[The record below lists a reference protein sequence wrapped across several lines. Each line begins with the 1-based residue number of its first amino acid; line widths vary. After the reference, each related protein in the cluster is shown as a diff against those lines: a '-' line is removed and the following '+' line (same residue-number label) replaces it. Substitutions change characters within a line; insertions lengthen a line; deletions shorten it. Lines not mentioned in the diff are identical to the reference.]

1 MINQTSGSGTIG
13 SDADGG
19 SANPRLP
26 PMLPEQAKNAPE
38 GGSKLLEREPPARP
52 SSRKHDRSP
61 GARALETYIERRERL
76 ANRIKTEHPYYTD
89 AEIEH
94 RLEQFGA

>member
-1 MINQTSGSGTIG
+1 MINQTNGSSAIS
-13 SDADGG
+13 SDAGGG
-19 SANPRLP
+19 STNPGLP
-26 PMLPEQAKNAPE
+26 PMLPEQVENALE
-38 GGSKLLEREPPARP
+38 SASKIMEREQPASP
-52 SSRKHDRSP
+52 SPRKRDRSP

-76 ANRIKTEHPYYTD
+76 ANRIKNEHPYYTD

>member
-1 MINQTSGSGTIG
+1 MINQTIGPGGIG
-13 SDADGG
+13 SDPGDG
-19 SANPRLP
+19 STNPGLP
-26 PMLPEQAKNAPE
+26 PTLPEQTKNALE
-38 GGSKLLEREPPARP
+38 GASELMDREPPARP
-52 SSRKHDRSP
+52 SPRKRDRSP

-76 ANRIKTEHPYYTD
+76 ANRIKAEHPYYTD

>member
-1 MINQTSGSGTIG
+1 MINQTSGPGAIG
-13 SDADGG
+13 SDAGGG
-19 SANPRLP
+19 STNPGLP
-26 PMLPEQAKNAPE
+26 PMLPEPGKNALE
-38 GGSKLLEREPPARP
+38 DVAKLMEREPPASP
-52 SSRKHDRSP
+52 SPRRRDRSP